1 MRFSKNMKAYLNEH
15 LTDTNEAW
23 CHPLRKLEI
32 ISKVA
37 SFFAIVSFVFV
48 IFSAIVTFYLLQI
61 ASPTAPIEYV
71 VFVILSNI
79 VPYLFIAV
87 LSLVIKFTAGRTEEE
102 NPEKGALP
110 AAQPEAVNA

>member
-23 CHPLRKLEI
+23 CHPLRNTEI

-37 SFFAIVSFVFV
+37 SFFTIVSFVFV

-87 LSLVIKFTAGRTEEE
+87 LSLVIKFTVGRTEEE
-102 NPEKGALP
+102 NPEKEVLP
-110 AAQPEAVNA
+110 AFQPEAINA

>member
-1 MRFSKNMKAYLNEH
+1 LKNSK
-15 LTDTNEAW
+15 T
-23 CHPLRKLEI
+23 
-32 ISKVA
+32 ISKIA
-37 SFFAIVSFVFV
+37 RFFAIVSFVFV
-48 IFSAIVTFYLLQI
+48 VFSAIVTFFLIQI
-61 ASPTAPIEYV
+61 ASPGAPIEYV